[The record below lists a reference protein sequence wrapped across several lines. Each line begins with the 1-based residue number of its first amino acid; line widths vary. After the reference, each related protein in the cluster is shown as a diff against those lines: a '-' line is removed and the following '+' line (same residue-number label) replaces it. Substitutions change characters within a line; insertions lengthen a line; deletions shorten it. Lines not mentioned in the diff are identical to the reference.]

1 MEMLHLCSCHDQIPR
16 AKPTNVCPSA
26 SLLTFPFCEYV
37 NFLEKCKIN
46 YCISVPARKFWNLKG
61 LIFSWIA
68 LKGSVIDKYSKF
80 AACHIITRSGLI
92 NWRRESQSACVI
104 SFISRGEGILFY
116 SWGKCHNHHIN
127 SKNDCHRQKH
137 YYKRYNASLDMIWS
151 ICEVSESCVVVSIL
165 YIHIYM
171 YSWWSSFCDRR
182 GF

>member
-16 AKPTNVCPSA
+16 VKPTKVCPSA

-80 AACHIITRSGLI
+80 PACHIITRSGLI

-104 SFISRGEGILFY
+104 SFISRGEGILFTV
-116 SWGKCHNHHIN
+116 
-127 SKNDCHRQKH
+127 
-137 YYKRYNASLDMIWS
+137 
-151 ICEVSESCVVVSIL
+151 EVSVTITISIQRMIVIVKSTIINNTTLRLTWFDL
-165 YIHIYM
+165 YVK
-171 YSWWSSFCDRR
+171 FPKAAL
-182 GF
+182 

>member
-16 AKPTNVCPSA
+16 VKPTNVCPSA

-46 YCISVPARKFWNLKG
+46 YCISVPERKFWNLKG

-80 AACHIITRSGLI
+80 PACHIITRPGLI

-104 SFISRGEGILFY
+104 SFFSRGEGILFTV
-116 SWGKCHNHHIN
+116 
-127 SKNDCHRQKH
+127 
-137 YYKRYNASLDMIWS
+137 
-151 ICEVSESCVVVSIL
+151 EVSVTISISIQRMIVIAKSTIINDTTLRSTWFYL
-165 YIHIYM
+165 YLK
-171 YSWWSSFCDRR
+171 FAKAAL
-182 GF
+182 